1 MFRSYPVEPSLIP
14 IERPRCRRCRARMTL
29 ARIEPGP
36 ASSILRT
43 FECPKCERVQ
53 KMLAEE
59 PTKSHIAGWLNSSG
73 LRPPD

>member
-36 ASSILRT
+36 ASSVLRT
-43 FECPKCERVQ
+43 FECPRCARVP
-53 KMLAEE
+53 LAEDD
-59 PTKSHIAGWLNSSG
+59 PIRSHMAWLNSE
-73 LRPPD
+73 LRPPK

>member
-1 MFRSYPVEPSLIP
+1 
-14 IERPRCRRCRARMTL
+14 MTL

-36 ASSILRT
+36 ASSVLRT
-43 FECPKCERVQ
+43 FECPNCERVQ

>member
-36 ASSILRT
+36 ASSVLRT
-43 FECPKCERVQ
+43 FECPKCERVL
-53 KMLAEE
+53 LAEE
-59 PTKSHIAGWLNSSG
+59 DPITSHVAWLNSSE
-73 LRPPD
+73 LRPPK

>member
-1 MFRSYPVEPSLIP
+1 MFRSYPVESSLIP
-14 IERPRCRRCRARMTL
+14 IERPRCRGCRARMTL
-29 ARIEPGP
+29 ARVEPGP
-36 ASSILRT
+36 ASSVLRT

-59 PTKSHIAGWLNSSG
+59 SHIAGWLNSSG